1 MFKRAKM
8 NKKRKTIYFFFQSF
22 EKLIILTNEN
32 LKYMYV
38 MVVFCFMDENNSVHN
53 MQQIWELLFGI

>member
-1 MFKRAKM
+1 MTK
-8 NKKRKTIYFFFQSF
+8 NRKTIFFFQSF

-32 LKYMYV
+32 LKYIYV